1 AWHRKPP
8 QPSRSPAPPTGLATR
23 SRSSQRPN
31 PRIETEKPQQVQS
44 HLASAP
50 AVPSSDCD
58 LDGHFMD
65 KLDAAVDQMI
75 KGSVRRLTY
84 GEKVELGPA
93 GPPKDQGAS
102 LMKAAPRLPLQLA
115 EIRQQLRQL
124 TLDCDRLQALAGDI
138 PEEEAEPLESVE
150 AEHASAISSASRLL
164 DALSSDPDPEL

>member
-1 AWHRKPP
+1 MT
-8 QPSRSPAPPTGLATR
+8 PSGSNSAKSSKASACATWPR
-23 SRSSQRPN
+23 SRPGIESRRSLRVRQRRRPAW
-31 PRIETEKPQQVQS
+31 PPGAGPASVQS

-115 EIRQQLRQL
+115 EIRQQGP
-124 TLDCDRLQALAGDI
+124 QA
-138 PEEEAEPLESVE
+138 E
-150 AEHASAISSASRLL
+150 
-164 DALSSDPDPEL
+164 